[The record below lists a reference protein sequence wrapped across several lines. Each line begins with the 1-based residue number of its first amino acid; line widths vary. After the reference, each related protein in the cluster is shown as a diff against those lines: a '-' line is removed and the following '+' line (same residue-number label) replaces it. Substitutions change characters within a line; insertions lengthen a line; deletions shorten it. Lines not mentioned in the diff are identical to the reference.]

1 MDDKG
6 SYTEYG
12 YRGLEEIKTLQ
23 AENARLKKEIEELK
37 QKQITIAELYPDGY
51 SIAWRDKDGHKE

>member
-23 AENARLKKEIEELK
+23 AENTRLKKEIEELK

-51 SIAWRDKDGHKE
+51 SIAWRDKK